1 MVADPEL
8 HAKLIKQI
16 GPSPIHV
23 MLRDQTL
30 ARIAVDFAA
39 APPPKSFLISPEG
52 ILLSNGLKGDQ
63 IEKAVNDALS
73 GRTDAARKTK

>member
-1 MVADPEL
+1 MVADPEPT
-8 HAKLIKQI
+8 
-16 GPSPIHV
+16 PSSSNKSV
-23 MLRDQTL
+23 LRRYTSCSVTSA

-52 ILLSNGLKGDQ
+52 ILLANGLKGDQ